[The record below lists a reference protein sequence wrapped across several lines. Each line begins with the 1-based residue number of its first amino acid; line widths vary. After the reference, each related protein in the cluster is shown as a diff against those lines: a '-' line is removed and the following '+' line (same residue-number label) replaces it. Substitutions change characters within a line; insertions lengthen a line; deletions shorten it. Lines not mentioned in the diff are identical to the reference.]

1 MGKVLILG
9 GTTEANRFAA
19 LTAEKS
25 VPAIYSY
32 AGRVNT
38 PKKQPLPTRVG
49 GFGGVNGLTEFIK
62 NEGICALIDA
72 THPFASQM
80 SKNAIEACQLSGVPL
95 LAIERPEW
103 QENPEDHWIHVEDMK
118 GAKKA
123 LKGPGKNVFLAIG
136 RQQIDLFSSLPQ
148 HHYLLRFVDQP
159 EREIPFPSY
168 DLVVD
173 RGPFDLQ
180 TDLDLLKRFKIDVI
194 ISKNAGGTGAFT
206 KIQAA
211 RDLGLSV
218 IMIDR
223 PTLPGRNVVAD
234 ERTALNWLHS
244 TCPSLFSRNLGV

>member
-19 LTAEKS
+19 LAAEKS

-38 PKKQPLPTRVG
+38 PKEQPLPTRVG

-62 NEGICALIDA
+62 REGICTLIDA

-80 SKNAIEACQLSGVPL
+80 SKNAIEASELSGIPL
-95 LAIERPEW
+95 LAIERPAW
-103 QENPEDHWIHVEDMK
+103 QETPDDQWIHVKDMK
-118 GAKKA
+118 SAATALEGPDKKI
-123 LKGPGKNVFLAIG
+123 FLAIG
-136 RQQIDLFSSLPQ
+136 RQQIDLFSSQLQ

-159 EREIPFPSY
+159 EQEIPFPSY

-180 TDLDLLKRFKIDVI
+180 TDLDLLKRFKINVI
-194 ISKNAGGTGAFT
+194 VSKNAGGTGAFT

-223 PTLPGRNVVAD
+223 PALSGRNVVAD
-234 ERTALNWLHS
+234 ERAALNWLHS
-244 TCPSLFSRNLGV
+244 TCPLLFSRNLGV